1 LPPLHCVVES
11 DATFDEL
18 GVPSEFVSVLAAQ
31 GITSPLPIQAASIP
45 DALAGR
51 DVCGMAPTGSGKT
64 LAFAIPMAAR
74 IGRGTPR
81 RPRGLILAPTRELAM
96 QIAVELAPI
105 ARARGLSVHAFYGGV
120 GFGPQWRAL
129 RRGLDIVVA
138 CPGRLGDL
146 MRSGEADL
154 SEVEMVVIDEADRMA
169 DMGFLPDVRRI
180 LDTTPGTRQTLLF
193 SATLDGDVDVLVRRY
208 QSDPVRHEIE
218 SDADDLSRMT
228 HEFRVVAASDRA
240 ATAADAVTAAGGP
253 TMVFVRTR
261 HGADRLAKQLVR
273 AGVPTAAIHG
283 DRSQGQRERALESF
297 RAGKVWALVA
307 TDVAAR
313 GIHVDGV
320 ACVVHFDLPADAKT
334 YVHRSGRTGRVG
346 ASGTVVT
353 LVTPE
358 QSKEAAVLR
367 RDLGMDASGTIAPRA
382 RGAGRAGSP
391 RPAQQQSEH
400 RPSSPARRP
409 VSRRGAARLAGR
421 SAAVT
426 PITAISSRRSD
437 RTPSRPAGQPGRARP
452 GSRPDSDPR
461 REGKAMA
468 YGTVKWFNPS
478 KGYGF
483 IAPDDG
489 VGDVFVHE
497 SVLVPA
503 GRRMAEG
510 QRVMFASEPAPKGL
524 QATAVRPA

>member
-228 HEFRVVAASDRA
+228 HEFRVVAAPDRA

-283 DRSQGQRERALESF
+283 DRSQSQRERALESF

>member
-1 LPPLHCVVES
+1 
-11 DATFDEL
+11 
-18 GVPSEFVSVLAAQ
+18 
-31 GITSPLPIQAASIP
+31 
-45 DALAGR
+45 
-51 DVCGMAPTGSGKT
+51 
-64 LAFAIPMAAR
+64 
-74 IGRGTPR
+74 
-81 RPRGLILAPTRELAM
+81 M
-96 QIAVELAPI
+96 QISVELTPI

-120 GFGPQWRAL
+120 GFSPQWRAL
-129 RRGLDIVVA
+129 RRGLDIAVA
-138 CPGRLGDL
+138 CPGRLADL

-180 LDTTPGTRQTLLF
+180 LDTTPATRQTLLF

-208 QSDPVRHEIE
+208 QSNPVRHEVE
-218 SDADDLSRMT
+218 SDADDLGRMT
-228 HEFRVVAASDRA
+228 HDFRIVAAPDRA
-240 ATAADAVTAAGGP
+240 STTADAVTAAGGP

-283 DRSQGQRERALESF
+283 DRSQSQRERALESF

-358 QSKEAAVLR
+358 QSKEAAALR
-367 RDLGMDASGTIAPRA
+367 RDLSMDANGAIAPRPA
-382 RGAGRAGSP
+382 RATAPWPHQGQPQRTAPP
-391 RPAQQQSEH
+391 RSEP
-400 RPSSPARRP
+400 RPSSPSRRP
-409 VSRRGAARLAGR
+409 VSRRGAARLAAT
-421 SAAVT
+421 SAVVT
-426 PITAISSRRSD
+426 PITAISSRGSD
-437 RTPSRPAGQPGRARP
+437 RTPRRPTGQPGRARP
-452 GSRPDSDPR
+452 ASRPDRDPR

-468 YGTVKWFNPS
+468 YGTVKWFNQS

-497 SVLVPA
+497 SAFVPA
-503 GRRMAEG
+503 GNGRIAEG
-510 QRVMFASEPAPKGL
+510 QRVMFASEAAPKGL